1 MSYTRYNADNLTI
14 ELIGE
19 KDVANA
25 LGNLGKKAPLVIRNA
40 VNETAKDARKVMI
53 REAKARYAVNSAGR
67 RHLNDLKIRK
77 KARVSDLGA
86 ELHIGGPGQKDA
98 MKNDLGYFKTIPSR
112 PYVGQDVANAPAHF
126 RAKVLK
132 SGSMKRLT
140 GKGNLSKGFLVEFAS
155 GHVGMVQRVIGSSS
169 HNTVTKKSGAPRWRN
184 KDGNVETLQTMG
196 SPSAAAMHHVIW
208 EQVEP
213 DVQDTLEKKLEA
225 SIQKTL
231 ARVAAKKGAR

>member
-1 MSYTRYNADNLTI
+1 MSYTRYNANDLTI

-19 KDVANA
+19 KDVAKA
-25 LGNLGKKAPLVIRNA
+25 LGDIGQKAPLVIRNA

-67 RHLNDLKIRK
+67 RHLNDLKVRQ

-86 ELHIGGPGQKDA
+86 ELHIGGPSQKDA
-98 MKNDLGYFKTIPSR
+98 MKNDLGYFKVVPNRSF
-112 PYVGQDVANAPAHF
+112 VGTDVANAPNF
-126 RAKVLK
+126 FKGKVLK
-132 SGSMKRLT
+132 DEGMKRLT

-155 GHVGMVQRVIGSSS
+155 GHVGMVQRVIGSDSE
-169 HNTVTKKSGAPRWRN
+169 NKITKKSHRPRWTN
-184 KDGNVETLQTMG
+184 ADGKVEKLQTMG

-208 EQVEP
+208 QQVEP
-213 DVQDTLEKKLEA
+213 QVQDTLEKKLDA

-231 ARVAAKKGAR
+231 ARAAKKGARK

>member
-1 MSYTRYNADNLTI
+1 M
-14 ELIGE
+14 
-19 KDVANA
+19 K
-25 LGNLGKKAPLVIRNA
+25 PL
-40 VNETAKDARKVMI
+40 
-53 REAKARYAVNSAGR
+53 
-67 RHLNDLKIRK
+67 
-77 KARVSDLGA
+77 
-86 ELHIGGPGQKDA
+86 PGQ
-98 MKNDLGYFKTIPSR
+98 
-112 PYVGQDVANAPAHF
+112 
-126 RAKVLK
+126 
-132 SGSMKRLT
+132 
-140 GKGNLSKGFLVEFAS
+140 GNLSKGFLVEFAS

-231 ARVAAKKGAR
+231 ARAAAKKGAR